1 MKKNNLFYIGVISV
15 TILLIFSI
23 FLFASDK
30 TNSRNIDFL
39 KSYVWEVE
47 KKPTEQVEILI
58 PDVFDDVYSNYNSLQ
73 KEAGLDLSNYK
84 GFPATRYTYIL
95 KNFPQETDQTVFAN
109 VICVDGIPV
118 GGDICTVA
126 LDGFMYSLNFNT
138 QDCFKN
144 NLMDGYF

>member
-1 MKKNNLFYIGVISV
+1 MNKSNALTIGVILV
-15 TILLIFSI
+15 TILLTFAI
-23 FLFASDK
+23 FLFTSDR

-39 KSYVWEVE
+39 KSYGWEVE

-58 PDVFDDVYSNYNSLQ
+58 PDVFDDVYLNYNSLQ
-73 KEAGLDLSNYK
+73 KEAGLDLSNYR
-84 GFPATRYTYIL
+84 GFPAVRYTYIL
-95 KNFPQETDQTVFAN
+95 KNFPEETDQTVFAN

-126 LDGFMYSLNFNT
+126 LNGFMYSLNFNT

-144 NLMDGYF
+144 NLMENYF

>member
-1 MKKNNLFYIGVISV
+1 MQKNNVFSMGVISV
-15 TILLIFSI
+15 TILLIWSI
-23 FLFASDK
+23 FLFASDN

-39 KSYVWEVE
+39 KSYGWEVE
-47 KKPTEQVEILI
+47 KTPTEQVEILI
-58 PDVFDDVYSNYNSLQ
+58 PDVFDDVYLNYNSLQ

-95 KNFPQETDQTVFAN
+95 KNFPEETKYTVFAN
-109 VICVDGIPV
+109 VICVDGVPV

-138 QDCFKN
+138 KDCFKN